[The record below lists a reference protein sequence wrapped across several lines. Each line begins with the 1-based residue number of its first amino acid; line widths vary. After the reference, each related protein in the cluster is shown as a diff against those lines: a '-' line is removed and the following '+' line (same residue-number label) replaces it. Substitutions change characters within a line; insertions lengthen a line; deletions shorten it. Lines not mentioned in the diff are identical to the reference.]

1 MQNTISDPQWNKQN
15 EFHSSTP
22 GIFCWDIHSLETTN
36 INNNDQIVSTRD
48 IFQGYHT
55 IQLDIISK
63 YVKQRH
69 VELANKAQAH
79 NRGSRLVLL
88 GS

>member
-1 MQNTISDPQWNKQN
+1 MQP
-15 EFHSSTP
+15 
-22 GIFCWDIHSLETTN
+22 LETTN
-36 INNNDQIVSTRD
+36 IDNKDQIVSTRE
-48 IFQGYHT
+48 IFQDYRT

-69 VELANKAQAH
+69 AELANKAQAH

-88 GS
+88 AS

>member
-1 MQNTISDPQWNKQN
+1 MQNTISDPQCNKQN

-22 GIFCWDIHSLETTN
+22 CIFCWDMQPLETTN
-36 INNNDQIVSTRD
+36 INNKDQIVSTRY
-48 IFQGYHT
+48 IFQGYYT

-69 VELANKAQAH
+69 VELANKA
-79 NRGSRLVLL
+79 
-88 GS
+88 

>member
-1 MQNTISDPQWNKQN
+1 MQQTKWI
-15 EFHSSTP
+15 HSSTP
-22 GIFCWDIHSLETTN
+22 GIFCWDMQPLETTN
-36 INNNDQIVSTRD
+36 INNKDQKYQLGTFFKVIAPFNWTS
-48 IFQGYHT
+48 FQNM
-55 IQLDIISK
+55 QK
-63 YVKQRH
+63 KH

>member
-1 MQNTISDPQWNKQN
+1 MDSTAQPLAFSVETFNLWRQQTINK
-15 EFHSSTP
+15 
-22 GIFCWDIHSLETTN
+22 
-36 INNNDQIVSTRD
+36 DQIVSTRY
-48 IFQGYHT
+48 IFQGYRT

-63 YVKQRH
+63 YVKQKH